1 MVGHE
6 ARFEGPPLERKVLR
20 DTVRDQLFR
29 MLVDG
34 SLGPGM
40 NLSIDG
46 LARDLCV
53 SPTPVREALVHLE
66 HTGLVRRAAL
76 RGYTVAEPLSTKE
89 LHDLV
94 AARRLIEGEA
104 LRVALDHLDPTEA
117 EGVEGAGRAGGSPLV
132 EHLSGALDEQRRAF
146 DEVTRH
152 GALCPPA
159 HLYAYLVSEWEFHRV
174 LVAQSGNPYLE
185 RMLDFLEAEV
195 HRVRRARDG
204 RPLGAAASIAE
215 HAEIVTAI
223 GSGRHKAA
231 AQALMDHLDGLL
243 RRPAVRSPGEI
254 I

>member
-34 SLGPGM
+34 SLGPGQ

-76 RGYTVAEPLSTKE
+76 RGYTVAEPLSANE
-89 LHDLV
+89 MRDLI

-104 LRVALDHLDPTEA
+104 LRSALDHHDLAAP
-117 EGVEGAGRAGGSPLV
+117 GRSSLV
-132 EHLSGALDEQRRAF
+132 AQLSGAVDAQRRAY

-152 GALCPPA
+152 GTMRPPA
-159 HLYAYLVSEWEFHRV
+159 HLFTYVASEWQFHRV

-185 RMLDFLEAEV
+185 RMHDLLAAEV
-195 HRVRRARDG
+195 HRERRAREG
-204 RPLGAAASIAE
+204 RPLGAAASISE
-215 HAEIVTAI
+215 HAGIVEAI
-223 GSGRHKAA
+223 ESGPPGAA
-231 AQALMDHLDGLL
+231 MQALMAHLDGLL
-243 RRPAVRSPGEI
+243 GHLTNRVLSEI
-254 I
+254 D